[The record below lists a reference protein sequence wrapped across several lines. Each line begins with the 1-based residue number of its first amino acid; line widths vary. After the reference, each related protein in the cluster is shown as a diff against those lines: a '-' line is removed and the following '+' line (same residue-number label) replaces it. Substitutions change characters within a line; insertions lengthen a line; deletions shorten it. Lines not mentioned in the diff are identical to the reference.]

1 MVAVRRSFSSVV
13 FFCIVFCMASA
24 MAFGSASNIYITQN
38 GSPSG
43 NCTANVLTP
52 AFFNNAANWG
62 SGSGQIGP
70 GTTVLLCGTI
80 TFPANS
86 SGLTVQGSGASG
98 NPVTIKFD
106 TNAILQSPAFAGTWN
121 TSGGGIDIERVSY
134 VTVDGNNLTGIVQN
148 TQNGSPSVT
157 CSNGSACAYQNSS
170 YGIKIRA
177 ANNITVQ
184 NLTITSIYN
193 QCGAQGSSCT
203 DVAGLDTADIGLDG
217 AGTSTSSSNILIT
230 GNYLAKSRTGVGA
243 TFAATN
249 ISGLEIANNTF
260 NDHGWHMTIQ
270 GANANVATN
279 VLIHD
284 NDISNF
290 ADWAAPWA
298 PIHTDGIITFTGSTP
313 GTPTYQPYIYNNNF
327 HGGFNGSYS
336 TAYVYCSGPDDG
348 ASSTVNESC
357 HVFNNVFETPDD
369 TTAIWIGA
377 NTSILSGTHYIYNN
391 TFVGPCSS
399 ASGFA
404 LVLDPNPGKVNWQN
418 NVTYNYGVQ
427 MTSYA
432 TTQGAFFAQI
442 ASSNHNVWNST
453 CTLGFNYDFGGSG
466 VIQGYSTWQ
475 SAGGFDPNS
484 TTANPNLSGTY
495 TLGSGSSAIGLGTNM
510 TSSCSGSFAPLCTDK
525 AGTPRP
531 SSGGWDAG
539 AYQFSSAGGAPAP
552 PTGLAAIIQ

>member
-1 MVAVRRSFSSVV
+1 
-13 FFCIVFCMASA
+13 

-43 NCTANVLTP
+43 NCTSNVLTP

-193 QCGAQGSSCT
+193 QLRRPGFVVHRQSREPIPPISVSMAPAHRPQART
-203 DVAGLDTADIGLDG
+203 YV
-217 AGTSTSSSNILIT
+217 IT

-279 VLIHD
+279 VLIHG

-298 PIHTDGIITFTGSTP
+298 SDYHTRWHHHIHRQHAS
-313 GTPTYQPYIYNNNF
+313 GTPDVSRPT
-327 HGGFNGSYS
+327 S
-336 TAYVYCSGPDDG
+336 TTTTSMG
-348 ASSTVNESC
+348 ASTVLTRSDCLRLLLRTGRRCLEYGERILPRI
-357 HVFNNVFETPDD
+357 FNNVFDTPE
-369 TTAIWIGA
+369 
-377 NTSILSGTHYIYNN
+377 
-391 TFVGPCSS
+391 
-399 ASGFA
+399 
-404 LVLDPNPGKVNWQN
+404 
-418 NVTYNYGVQ
+418 
-427 MTSYA
+427 
-432 TTQGAFFAQI
+432 
-442 ASSNHNVWNST
+442 
-453 CTLGFNYDFGGSG
+453 
-466 VIQGYSTWQ
+466 
-475 SAGGFDPNS
+475 
-484 TTANPNLSGTY
+484 
-495 TLGSGSSAIGLGTNM
+495 
-510 TSSCSGSFAPLCTDK
+510 
-525 AGTPRP
+525 
-531 SSGGWDAG
+531 
-539 AYQFSSAGGAPAP
+539 
-552 PTGLAAIIQ
+552 